1 MLESHLS
8 KLQDMLAQKS
18 DLNSELDLQN
28 KSYLEDIGTLKR
40 TIVELNNSKSALSRE
55 HQYEIDNL

>member
-1 MLESHLS
+1 M
-8 KLQDMLAQKS
+8 QDMLAQKS
-18 DLNSELDLQN
+18 DLNSQLDLQN